1 MGLSKIGLLK
11 EEDDK
16 NAIFASDLVFK
27 GEILEDFTN
36 NQWWLKTNCCS
47 IRSSSKIKEG
57 F

>member
-1 MGLSKIGLLK
+1 MVLSKIGLLK

-27 GEILEDFTN
+27 GEILADFTN